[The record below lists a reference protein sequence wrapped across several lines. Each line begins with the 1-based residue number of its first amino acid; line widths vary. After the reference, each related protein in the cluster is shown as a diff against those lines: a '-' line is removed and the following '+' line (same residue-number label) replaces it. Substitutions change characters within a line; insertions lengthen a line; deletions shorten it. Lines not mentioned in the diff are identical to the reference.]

1 MFPGVST
8 THASLLLRLGQ
19 GGDSAAWQEF
29 FDRYVDLL
37 RGFAR
42 RRGLQ
47 ATDADDV
54 VQDVMLAIRKQ
65 IGEFRY
71 DPGRGR
77 FRGFLK
83 TLALRA
89 IWPRLYLDHAA
100 TAEGSAVADIERDAA
115 FDAEWEEEW
124 RQYHLKTAMQRI
136 RHEFNASDVRAFEL
150 YAGEG
155 RDPES
160 TGRSLGL
167 SIDQVYQAKSRIVRR
182 LKQLI
187 AEQVAEEG

>member
-1 MFPGVST
+1 MFTGVST
-8 THASLLLRLGQ
+8 THASLLLRLGP

-47 ATDADDV
+47 SSDADDV
-54 VQDVMLAIRKQ
+54 VQDVMLAIKKQ

-89 IWPRLYLDHAA
+89 IWPRLYPPNAA
-100 TAEGSAVADIERDAA
+100 DPSTALPDLERDSA
-115 FDAEWEEEW
+115 FDSEWEEEW
-124 RQYHLKTAMQRI
+124 RQYHLKTAMQRV

-155 RDPES
+155 RDAES